1 MKNRNLKSLP
11 VLMHHLISND
21 TSHNSVLP
29 SVFEQQCKSLAEQ
42 GWFGAGLQEAEEF
55 LINGTP
61 LPEKSFLMTFDD
73 GYLDNYVYAW
83 PIMKKYGH
91 KGVIF
96 AVTDRLTEAHTD
108 CARKSPLAEN
118 LARQTLDDVWNGRC
132 SQENLPEI
140 DTLLHSDELGF
151 TVRKDLFINWDEAR
165 LMDQSGVLCIAGH
178 SLRHGS
184 VFAGPEYSS
193 FHQPGPVLRTFTNT
207 EPSTVWGM
215 PNFERVPELANQAFI
230 PSSELLEAISLL
242 VPQEGKAAMEF
253 FTESGNIAR
262 LESLINNFGT
272 HLGTLESDA
281 DMIRRIHGIMEGT
294 QRALER
300 ELGHKSRSFC
310 WPWGVFNEEAR
321 EQGLAAGF
329 QVFYTTRLGINRP
342 GRPLSVSR
350 FKVKNRA
357 DSWLQ
362 GRLRIYS
369 RPLLGS
375 LYLKMRI

>member
-1 MKNRNLKSLP
+1 
-11 VLMHHLISND
+11 MHHLISND

-29 SVFEQQCKSLAEQ
+29 SIFEQQCKSLAEE
-42 GWFGAGLQEAEEF
+42 GWFGVGLEEAEEF

-61 LPEKSFLMTFDD
+61 LPPNSFLMTFDD

-96 AVTDRLTEAHTD
+96 AVTDRLTQAHRE
-108 CARKSPLAEN
+108 CAQKSPLSEN
-118 LARQTLDDVWNGRC
+118 LARPTLNDIWDGRC
-132 SQENLPEI
+132 TREDLPEI
-140 DTLLHSDELGF
+140 DNLLYPDALGF

-165 LMDQSGVLCIAGH
+165 IMDQSGVLRIAGH

-184 VFAGPEYSS
+184 VFAGPEYTG
-193 FHQPGPVLRTFTNT
+193 FHQPGPMLRTFTDT
-207 EPSTVWGM
+207 EPHAVWGM
-215 PNFERVPELANQAFI
+215 PNFERMPELANQAFV
-230 PSSELLEAISLL
+230 PSPELLEAIALL
-242 VPQEGKAAMEF
+242 VPQDKKAAMEF
-253 FTESGNIAR
+253 FSESGNMAR
-262 LESLINNFGT
+262 LESLISGYKG
-272 HLGTLESDA
+272 HLGTMETEE
-281 DMIRRIHGIMEGT
+281 DMARRMRGIMKGT
-294 QRALER
+294 QLALEK

-310 WPWGVFNEEAR
+310 WPWGVFCEEAR
-321 EQGLAAGF
+321 AQGIDAGF

-342 GRPLSVSR
+342 GHPLSVSR

-357 DSWLQ
+357 DSWLR